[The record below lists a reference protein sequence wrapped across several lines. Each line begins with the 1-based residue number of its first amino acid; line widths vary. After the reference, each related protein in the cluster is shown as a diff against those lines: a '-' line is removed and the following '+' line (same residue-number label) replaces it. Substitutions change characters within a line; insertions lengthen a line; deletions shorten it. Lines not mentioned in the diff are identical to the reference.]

1 LIRTGKTSQKN
12 PKNTPDTDIGL
23 SLPIRLFED
32 TIKEAPMQLK
42 IFSGK
47 VSKSL
52 AVGPRKKIAKT
63 ARSHAIAGLDLW
75 SQGSDGEREMALLF
89 LDIRNFT
96 PLVEAYGAIDII
108 HIVKKLLLN
117 FQQVI
122 QAHHGRIIETTG
134 DGFYAAFGFDR
145 NVRSAA
151 NDAVESGLAILRNL
165 DMLNETSF
173 EKKLRRKIEAGI
185 GVIEAGI
192 GVHVGK
198 VGTGTIRLG
207 QEDHLVVMGYPVNVA
222 SRLQAAT
229 KELNN
234 NFIISSTVFQL
245 LNSPPHGQSV
255 TGIRLK
261 GLSESF
267 QLYLMGSAYYP
278 QPVAL
283 KYA

>member
-1 LIRTGKTSQKN
+1 
-12 PKNTPDTDIGL
+12 
-23 SLPIRLFED
+23 
-32 TIKEAPMQLK
+32 MQLK

-52 AVGPRKKIAKT
+52 AVGPRKKVVKT
-63 ARSHAIAGLDLW
+63 SRLQAIAGLDLW
-75 SQGSDGEREMALLF
+75 SQGSDGEKEMALLF

-108 HIVKKLLLN
+108 HIVKKLLVN

-145 NVRSAA
+145 NIRNAA
-151 NDAVESGLAILRNL
+151 NDAVESALAMLRNL
-165 DMLNETSF
+165 DVLNHTSF
-173 EKKLRRKIEAGI
+173 EKKLHRKIEAGI
-185 GVIEAGI
+185 GI
-192 GVHVGK
+192 HVGK

-207 QEDHLVVMGYPVNVA
+207 EEDHLVVMGYPVNVA

-234 NFIISSTVFQL
+234 NFIVSSTVFQL
-245 LNSPPHGQSV
+245 LDSPPHCESV
-255 TGIRLK
+255 AGIRLK

-267 QLYLMGSAYYP
+267 QLHLMGSAYYS
-278 QPVAL
+278 QQAAL

>member
-1 LIRTGKTSQKN
+1 
-12 PKNTPDTDIGL
+12 
-23 SLPIRLFED
+23 
-32 TIKEAPMQLK
+32 MQLK

-52 AVGPRKKIAKT
+52 AVGPRKRVVKT
-63 ARSHAIAGLDLW
+63 NRLSVSAMGGLDLW
-75 SQGSDGEREMALLF
+75 SQGSDGEKEMALLF

-145 NVRSAA
+145 SIRNAV
-151 NDAVESGLAILRNL
+151 NDAVESGLVILRNL
-165 DMLNETSF
+165 DMLNATSF
-173 EKKLRRKIEAGI
+173 EKKLHRKIEAGI
-185 GVIEAGI
+185 GIHA
-192 GVHVGK
+192 GK

-234 NFIISSTVFQL
+234 NLIVSSTVFQL
-245 LNSPPHGQSV
+245 LNCPPHC
-255 TGIRLK
+255 
-261 GLSESF
+261 
-267 QLYLMGSAYYP
+267 
-278 QPVAL
+278 
-283 KYA
+283 

>member
-1 LIRTGKTSQKN
+1 
-12 PKNTPDTDIGL
+12 
-23 SLPIRLFED
+23 
-32 TIKEAPMQLK
+32 MQLK

-52 AVGPRKKIAKT
+52 AVGPRKKIVKT
-63 ARSHAIAGLDLW
+63 NRAQAIAGLDLW
-75 SQGSDGEREMALLF
+75 SQGSDGEKEMALLF

-108 HIVKKLLLN
+108 HIVKKLLVN

-145 NVRSAA
+145 NIRHAA

-165 DMLNETSF
+165 DMLNATSF
-173 EKKLRRKIEAGI
+173 EKKLHRKIEAGI
-185 GVIEAGI
+185 GIHA
-192 GVHVGK
+192 GK

-207 QEDHLVVMGYPVNVA
+207 DEDHLVVMGYPVNVA
-222 SRLQAAT
+222 SRLQTAT

-234 NFIISSTVFQL
+234 NFIVSSTVFQL
-245 LNSPPHGQSV
+245 LNSQPPCPSV
-255 TGIRLK
+255 TDIRLK

-267 QLYLMGSAYYP
+267 QLHLMGSTYYL
-278 QPVAL
+278 QQAAL